1 MAKVIAIKCKGSRMA
16 PLSSLE
22 IVQGDLKELSKKNY
36 EKLRQRIEEKGFDA
50 PLFVWQNKIL
60 DGTQRFRVLGQ
71 MLKEGWELPG
81 GMVPICDIDA
91 VDLQE
96 AKDRLLGYISQYGK
110 LTTEGLHDFMADMDL
125 SALDSLDLP
134 DFDLEAFE
142 GSDMKGWDEEE
153 SNRQTEELRPYKKVH
168 VLLSFPPDV
177 LAEIEE
183 HLSRI
188 VDHPQVEYEQGQ
200 N

>member
-91 VDLQE
+91 IDLQE
-96 AKDRLLGYISQYGK
+96 AKERLLGYISQYGK
-110 LTTEGLHDFMADMDL
+110 LTEDGLYEFVSDMPDIDGV
-125 SALDSLDLP
+125 LDSLDLP
-134 DFDLEAFE
+134 DFDMETFKASFFGNETGGESEGGANVPDSQYSIVIDCESESQQQALFE
-142 GSDMKGWDEEE
+142 RFKAEGLSC
-153 SNRQTEELRPYKKVH
+153 R
-168 VLLSFPPDV
+168 VLTL
-177 LAEIEE
+177 
-183 HLSRI
+183 
-188 VDHPQVEYEQGQ
+188 
-200 N
+200 